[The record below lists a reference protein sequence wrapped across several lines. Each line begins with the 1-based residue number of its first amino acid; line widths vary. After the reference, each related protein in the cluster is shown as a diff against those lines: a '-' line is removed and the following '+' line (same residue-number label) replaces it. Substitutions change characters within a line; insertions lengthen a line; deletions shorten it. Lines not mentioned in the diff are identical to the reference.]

1 MNEYAKTAWPEMEI
15 YGWDEARDK
24 EYAALPPTGKKLAPA
39 RVFAQFSHQYRI
51 AAPWGDR
58 LAEVSGKYAFAAA
71 TPGDYPAVGDWV
83 AAELPDGDSHA
94 VIHALLPRRT
104 SIVRRAAGSRPD
116 EQIIGANIDTVFIVV
131 SLNEDWNLRRIE
143 RYLIAVRD
151 GGARPVLLLTKA
163 DLCEEPDRYVRE
175 ARAIAPELPV
185 FPVSALL
192 DQGREA
198 LAPYLARGAT
208 VGATG
213 SSGVGKST
221 LLNWLAG
228 ESRQA
233 VQGIRE
239 DDARGRH
246 TTTHREL
253 FVLPSGAV
261 WLDTPGMRELQLW
274 ESEDGWQATFS
285 DIEALAAS
293 CRFRD
298 CRHEAE
304 QGCAVREALDGGE
317 LDPAR
322 YANYRK
328 TERELARLAQKE
340 QRAGKR
346 HAKEAA
352 ARGVKTAAGGM
363 KQKRVRIYEGE
374 D

>member
-1 MNEYAKTAWPEMEI
+1 MES
-15 YGWDEARDK
+15 YGWDEERDK
-24 EYAALPPTGKKLAPA
+24 DYAAIPPFGKKLAPA
-39 RVFAQFSHQYRI
+39 RVVAQFSHQYRI
-51 AAPWGDR
+51 ATPWGDR
-58 LAEVSGKYAFAAA
+58 LAEVSGKFAFAAA

-83 AAELPDGDSHA
+83 AAEMPDGDSHA
-94 VIHALLPRRT
+94 IVHALLPRRT
-104 SIVRRAAGSRPD
+104 KIMRRAAGSRPD
-116 EQIIGANIDTVFIVV
+116 EQLIGANIDTVFIVA

-143 RYLIAVRD
+143 RYLIAVRE
-151 GGARPVLLLTKA
+151 GGAEPVLLLTKA
-163 DLCEEPDRYVRE
+163 DLCDDPERYVRE
-175 ARAIAPELPV
+175 TKSIAPEVPV
-185 FPVSALL
+185 IPVSARS

-198 LAPYLARGAT
+198 LAPFLSPGKT

-228 ESRQA
+228 EPRQS

-274 ESEDGWQATFS
+274 EAEDGWQATFS
-285 DIEALAAS
+285 DIEALASS

-298 CRHEAE
+298 CRHESE
-304 QGCAVREALDGGE
+304 QGCAVREALNSGA

-328 TERELARLAQKE
+328 TERELARLALKE

-346 HAKEAA
+346 LAKGEA
-352 ARGVKTAAGGM
+352 ARGAKPAAGARR
-363 KQKRVRIYEGE
+363 QWRVAIFE
-374 D
+374 DED

>member
-1 MNEYAKTAWPEMEI
+1 MRRCRRR
-15 YGWDEARDK
+15 ARSS
-24 EYAALPPTGKKLAPA
+24 P
-39 RVFAQFSHQYRI
+39 
-51 AAPWGDR
+51 R
-58 LAEVSGKYAFAAA
+58 LASSRNSAISTASRRLGETDSPRCPANSLLSRRRR
-71 TPGDYPAVGDWV
+71 GDYPAVGDWV

-143 RYLIAVRD
+143 RYLIAVQD

-163 DLCEEPDRYVRE
+163 DLCEEPERYVRE

-185 FPVSALL
+185 FPISALQDL
-192 DQGREA
+192 GRDA
-198 LAPYLARGAT
+198 LAPFLVPGAT

-304 QGCAVREALDGGE
+304 QGCAVREALSGGE

-340 QRAGKR
+340 RRAGKR
-346 HAKEAA
+346 VAKEAA
-352 ARGVKTAAGGM
+352 ARGGKPAAGGM
-363 KQKRVRIYEGE
+363 KQKSMRVHEVE